1 MGTRDDPSDRADTAG
16 DERANAASV
25 PIFVLFVDERDG
37 KITLDFVLAEA
48 GRRSDGSVIEA
59 GLPFAAS
66 FRPAVREELTTT
78 LRTLRRW
85 AARSRSVRAMSGID
99 AAARH
104 LLVLCQDD
112 DDDVVL
118 EYS

>member
-1 MGTRDDPSDRADTAG
+1 MGTRDDPSDRADTG
-16 DERANAASV
+16 GGERATAASV
-25 PIFVLFVDERDG
+25 PIFLLFVDEHDG
-37 KITLDFVLAEA
+37 MITLDFVLAEA

-66 FRPAVREELTTT
+66 FRPAFRDELANSV
-78 LRTLRRW
+78 RTLRRW
-85 AARSRSVRAMSGID
+85 ADRSRSVRAMSGID

-112 DDDVVL
+112 DDVVL